1 LDPCGQVTAAAA
13 TSDWYTHQHDCHAKE
28 EYVNPDP
35 ALVNQVNELL
45 ISIIGH
51 EAREHCQL
59 LADNGFTCDE
69 INQMLARRVPE
80 MERWRADTL
89 AQFCRFYQEPDAP
102 SLELQ

>member
-1 LDPCGQVTAAAA
+1 
-13 TSDWYTHQHDCHAKE
+13 
-28 EYVNPDP
+28 VNPDP
-35 ALVNQVNELL
+35 ALINQVNELL

-51 EAREHCQL
+51 ETREHCQL

-80 MERWRADTL
+80 MEKWREKTL
-89 AQFCRFYQEPDAP
+89 AQFLRFYQEPHAP